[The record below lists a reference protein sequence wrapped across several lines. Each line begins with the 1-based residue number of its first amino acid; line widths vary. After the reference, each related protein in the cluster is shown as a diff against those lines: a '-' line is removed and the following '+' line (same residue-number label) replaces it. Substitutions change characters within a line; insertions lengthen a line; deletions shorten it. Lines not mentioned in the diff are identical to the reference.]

1 MTEWLGREITV
12 NDEVAILA
20 SPWSRIAREK
30 TDLEKVGFVF
40 SGRVMLVKLKVV
52 R

>member
-1 MTEWLGREITV
+1 MTEWLGREITG

-20 SPWSRIAREK
+20 NLWSRIAREK

-40 SGRVMLVKLKVV
+40 LDRVMLVKLKVV

>member
-1 MTEWLGREITV
+1 VTEWWGKEITGSA
-12 NDEVAILA
+12 EVAILA

-40 SGRVMLVKLKVV
+40 LDRVMLVKLKVV

>member
-1 MTEWLGREITV
+1 VTEWLGREITV

-30 TDLEKVGFVF
+30 TDLFEVGFAF
-40 SGRVMLVKLKVV
+40 SGRAMLIKLKVV

>member
-30 TDLEKVGFVF
+30 TDLEKVGFAF
-40 SGRVMLVKLKVV
+40 LGRAMLIQLKVV

>member
-1 MTEWLGREITV
+1 VTEWLGREITV

-40 SGRVMLVKLKVV
+40 LDRVMLVEPKVV